1 MSPTRRE
8 FLWRAGIGALAVGGL
23 LSATPVRAGTDCRR
37 VNGAGSYRLGPF
49 DPVDPAGEPVFLV
62 ADLGFDE
69 TMVFCKVTTNFAPL
83 RFPTA
88 QMGVVNFGAHEFF
101 MDMRSVRVNS
111 LEIREGDDGPQA
123 IYEGVL
129 RSETRLGAGEQARTI
144 IEEEILF
151 GCDVVAF
158 GPDTAAEIST
168 TNFVMTAQ
176 FDPRKE
182 HAAIF
187 GEQATF
193 AGLVTEGNIMIVA

>member
-8 FLWRAGIGALAVGGL
+8 FLKKAGFGVLATGGL
-23 LSATPVRAGTDCRR
+23 LTARVQAQDTCRR
-37 VNGAGSYRLGPF
+37 VNGAGSYSLGPF
-49 DPVDPAGEPVFLV
+49 DPVDPADDPVYLV

-69 TMVFCKVTTNFAPL
+69 TMVFCKVTTNFAPF

-111 LEIREGDDGPQA
+111 LEIREGDDGLEA
-123 IYEGVL
+123 VFDGVL
-129 RSETRLGAGEQARTI
+129 RSETRLGSGEQTRTI

-158 GPDTAAEIST
+158 GPDAAAEIST

-193 AGLVTEGNIMIVA
+193 AGLVTQGNIMIVS